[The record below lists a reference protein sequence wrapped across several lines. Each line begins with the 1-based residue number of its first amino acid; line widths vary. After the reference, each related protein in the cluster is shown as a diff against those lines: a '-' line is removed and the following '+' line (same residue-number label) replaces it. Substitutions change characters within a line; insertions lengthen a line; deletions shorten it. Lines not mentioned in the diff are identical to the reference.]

1 MEGFNSRV
9 HIDEEKIIEQEGR
22 LEETIQKKKK
32 CQSHKRVKKLRV
44 VKRQRRQ
51 KEDATYMYLKFR
63 KRGKNE

>member
-32 CQSHKRVKKLRV
+32 NARAT
-44 VKRQRRQ
+44 
-51 KEDATYMYLKFR
+51 KE
-63 KRGKNE
+63 